1 MKTRFY
7 NCCLIA
13 FIVLF
18 AFTCANRGNPS
29 GGEKDILPPEIVKSF
44 PENYTINFNSQEIRI
59 YFNEYVKLKDLN
71 KQLIISPPM
80 KTQPEITPLSTAS
93 KFIKIKIYD
102 TLAPNT
108 TYSFNFGN
116 SIVDNNEENP
126 FPFYKYVFSTG
137 TYIDS
142 LKVHGKILDGL
153 NRLPETNVL
162 VNLYEADSS
171 YTDSIVYK
179 EKPKYMTNTGDS
191 TSVFTIENIKAGLY
205 KLVALKDENS
215 DNKFQQKADKIG
227 FHKEIITVNTDS
239 TFYDISLFKEDLNFK
254 AKKPRLVSGEKIAF
268 GFEGD
273 YKKMRI
279 KNLSETPEG
288 FTSKIV
294 KQLDKDSLLYFYK
307 PKLKADSLIFTVQNK
322 KKIDSFTVR
331 IKDNKKDSLKV
342 TALNKGKL
350 FFNNDIKLHANVPF
364 LTLNKDKISIR
375 DKDSTVI
382 NYAVKLDTL
391 DNIYRFKIEEKE
403 DNIYKML
410 ALPGAFTD
418 FFGRENDTIKERVKT
433 FKYSNFGNIR
443 VQLSNE
449 AYPLF
454 VQFVDDKNEV
464 KYSEYITKKQ
474 QIDFKNLKP
483 GTYYLRVLF
492 DENNNGVYD
501 PGNYLKQEQPERVS
515 YANKPV
521 EVRAGWD
528 EIAPFILTKE

>member
-126 FPFYKYVFSTG
+126 FPFYKYIFSTG

-153 NRLPETNVL
+153 NRLPEINVL
-162 VNLYEADSS
+162 VNLYEVDSS

-191 TSVFTIENIKAGLY
+191 TSIFTIENIL
-205 KLVALKDENS
+205 
-215 DNKFQQKADKIG
+215 
-227 FHKEIITVNTDS
+227 
-239 TFYDISLFKEDLNFK
+239 
-254 AKKPRLVSGEKIAF
+254 
-268 GFEGD
+268 
-273 YKKMRI
+273 
-279 KNLSETPEG
+279 
-288 FTSKIV
+288 
-294 KQLDKDSLLYFYK
+294 
-307 PKLKADSLIFTVQNK
+307 
-322 KKIDSFTVR
+322 
-331 IKDNKKDSLKV
+331 
-342 TALNKGKL
+342 
-350 FFNNDIKLHANVPF
+350 
-364 LTLNKDKISIR
+364 
-375 DKDSTVI
+375 
-382 NYAVKLDTL
+382 
-391 DNIYRFKIEEKE
+391 IYRV
-403 DNIYKML
+403 L
-410 ALPGAFTD
+410 SCCTAF
-418 FFGRENDTIKERVKT
+418 F
-433 FKYSNFGNIR
+433 
-443 VQLSNE
+443 
-449 AYPLF
+449 
-454 VQFVDDKNEV
+454 
-464 KYSEYITKKQ
+464 
-474 QIDFKNLKP
+474 
-483 GTYYLRVLF
+483 
-492 DENNNGVYD
+492 
-501 PGNYLKQEQPERVS
+501 
-515 YANKPV
+515 
-521 EVRAGWD
+521 
-528 EIAPFILTKE
+528 